1 MSTGLV
7 YRVLD
12 SYAIPGADIGRC
24 TLRFADKQIER
35 DFRAYRLAKSL
46 FEIRAWSIAAVAFF
60 AMLGGFEWLVLD
72 EQLKAAF
79 AVRYVVC
86 LPLLLLALS
95 VAATKWLERYVRL
108 ALVAGGGLLFMF
120 SMVGPQEGQAY
131 LYLVV
136 PITLFMYGQMGVQ
149 LIHTAPASW
158 LMVFGFGVV
167 VLLQREPLGS
177 LLSAAATL
185 VVLTNILAM
194 FVAYNHELAIRRS
207 YRNNRMLKLQI
218 ARSTDLAR
226 IAHAAKDEA
235 ENGNRTK
242 SDFLARMSHE
252 LRTPLNA
259 IIGFS
264 EIMKDEMFGPVENK
278 KYLEYLS
285 DSHMGGNHLLK
296 LVNDILE
303 LSKIEAGRLKLDE
316 SECDVEEDILACFSL
331 VRGQSADAGVRLSS
345 DIGMDAARLYADRRM
360 FRQILLDLLSNAIK
374 FSDEGGE
381 VGVISNRAKDG
392 GLTVPVHDTG
402 TGIKATDLDVV
413 LEPFGRSQSADIQD
427 QRGTGL
433 GLAITKSLVERH
445 GGSLSIDSVFGSGT
459 TVNASFPAE
468 RCVPYPAGAKRP
480 APTSPAQAP
489 S

>member
-1 MSTGLV
+1 MSTGQV

-12 SYAIPGADIGRC
+12 SYAIPGADIGRW

-46 FEIRAWSIAAVAFF
+46 FEIKAWSIAAVAFF

-72 EQLKAAF
+72 EPLKAPF

-108 ALVAGGGLLFMF
+108 ALVSGALVAGGGSLFMF
-120 SMVGPQEGQAY
+120 WMVGPQEGLAY
-131 LYLVV
+131 LYLIV
-136 PITLFMYGQMGVQ
+136 PIILFMYGQMGVQ
-149 LIHTAPASW
+149 LMRTAPASW

-167 VLLQREPLGS
+167 VLLRREPLGS

-194 FVAYNHELAIRRS
+194 FVAHNHELAIRRS

-285 DSHMGGNHLLK
+285 DIHMSGNHLLK
-296 LVNDILE
+296 LVNDILD
-303 LSKIEAGRLKLDE
+303 LSKIEAGH
-316 SECDVEEDILACFSL
+316 VELE
-331 VRGQSADAGVRLSS
+331 
-345 DIGMDAARLYADRRM
+345 
-360 FRQILLDLLSNAIK
+360 LLD
-374 FSDEGGE
+374 F
-381 VGVISNRAKDG
+381 
-392 GLTVPVHDTG
+392 
-402 TGIKATDLDVV
+402 DL
-413 LEPFGRSQSADIQD
+413 
-427 QRGTGL
+427 
-433 GLAITKSLVERH
+433 
-445 GGSLSIDSVFGSGT
+445 
-459 TVNASFPAE
+459 
-468 RCVPYPAGAKRP
+468 
-480 APTSPAQAP
+480 
-489 S
+489 